1 MGPPAPFPQLYR
13 HHFASAQAQHL
24 RVRSVRRAVKLPAPR
39 RVASCMSLSH
49 SPGGSAAVC
58 AAAARLR
65 PARQRRSRPR
75 KLSPR
80 ACTSKAT
87 RRLCA
92 PLEVIP
98 WRSER
103 VTSYIYSVS
112 LSDYPGHAGLSRAAA
127 NQLGRAGIGPAVE
140 RQVLEQDSTS
150 SMGARPAAPP
160 SAAQAAR
167 RAASGVLQ
175 TRVQQSGAAVWP
187 QAGQPR
193 PLPPTPRH
201 GLCL

>member
-1 MGPPAPFPQLYR
+1 MDPPAPFPQLYR

-24 RVRSVRRAVKLPAPR
+24 RGGSVRRAVKLPAPR

-49 SPGGSAAVC
+49 ATGGPATVC

-65 PARQRRSRPR
+65 PARQRRSRPP
-75 KLSPR
+75 KLPP
-80 ACTSKAT
+80 ATCTSKAT

-112 LSDYPGHAGLSRAAA
+112 LSNYPGHAGLSRAAA
-127 NQLGRAGIGPAVE
+127 TQLVRAGIGLAVAPGP
-140 RQVLEQDSTS
+140 RARLDEQEMWRRS
-150 SMGARPAAPP
+150 GAPP

-175 TRVQQSGAAVWP
+175 T
-187 QAGQPR
+187 
-193 PLPPTPRH
+193 PLS
-201 GLCL
+201 C